1 MPTTNKRKPISAE
14 AALARA
20 AALCSRSEQAES
32 DVRTKIL
39 GWGVTP
45 DDCDKILAR
54 LKSENFLSEERYARA
69 YARDKFAFNGWGRQK
84 IAFMLKA
91 KGVSKPVIEAAIG
104 GIAEADY
111 HATLIKLLNA
121 KARAVAGREPQQARA
136 ALLRLA
142 ASRGFEPSVF
152 YPAVSQ
158 VLGDNADDYDQPPC

>member
-1 MPTTNKRKPISAE
+1 MPTTNKRKPLSTE

-39 GWGVTP
+39 GWGVPP
-45 DDCDKILAR
+45 DDCNQILAR

-91 KGVSKPVIEAAIG
+91 KACR
-104 GIAEADY
+104 
-111 HATLIKLLNA
+111 N
-121 KARAVAGREPQQARA
+121 
-136 ALLRLA
+136 
-142 ASRGFEPSVF
+142 
-152 YPAVSQ
+152 
-158 VLGDNADDYDQPPC
+158 PP

>member
-1 MPTTNKRKPISAE
+1 MPTTNKRKPLSTE

-39 GWGVTP
+39 GWGVPP
-45 DDCDKILAR
+45 DDCNQILAR
-54 LKSENFLSEERYARA
+54 LKSENFLIEERYARA

-91 KGVSKPVIEAAIG
+91 KGVSKPTIEAAIG

-111 HATLIKLLNA
+111 RATLIKLLKA
-121 KARAVAGREPQQARA
+121 KARAVANRDPQQARA

-142 ASRGFEPSVF
+142 ASRGFEPNVF

-158 VLGDNADDYDQPPC
+158 VLGGNADDYDDRLC